1 MNAAHAQG
9 TGFPVSFEFF
19 PPKTPEG
26 ADKLRVARQQLYA
39 LHPDFCS
46 VTYGAGGSTQEGT
59 FGTVREILSEG
70 VGAASHFSCIGAT
83 RQSVREQLA
92 KLKAMGVKRLVA
104 LRGDLPS
111 GYGAGGEFQ
120 YASDLV
126 AFIRA
131 DDRAVAN
138 PAMHLPGHAAGGAGA
153 GHAAVGA
160 QRQHSDGV
168 VVLAVAGDATPFR
181 VDLRCVLRC
190 LEPFA
195 PGFLGLRRAQAARLE
210 AFGHRELARA
220 IADQQYVRGLLHHP
234 ARDRDRMIDVL
245 QRGHRA
251 ATAIAAHDAGVQGHE
266 PVPIR
271 IPAAA
276 DGGIAL
282 PGLAPARTGLHRIQ
296 CVAASAQYPPR
307 RRVRGHAEIPG
318 GDDLGT
324 GGCRIGT
331 RPGQHRRARGHQ
343 GGLQE
348 ATAGCHAMP
357 RQEGWWAACH
367 AAAPMIPNWPC
378 STV

>member
-92 KLKAMGVKRLVA
+92 TLKAMGVKRLVA

-131 DDRAVAN
+131 ETGRDFHIEVAAYPEVHPQAKSPEADLQAYAAKVKAGANSAITQFFFNADAYFRFVDEARKLGADVPVVPGIMPITNASGLLRFADSCGAEVPRWIRLRLQGLGDD
-138 PAMHLPGHAAGGAGA
+138 AAGIRAFGLDVVTHLCEQLLAAGAPGLHFYTMNQSTAVLEICRRLGLAGA
-153 GHAAVGA
+153 G
-160 QRQHSDGV
+160 
-168 VVLAVAGDATPFR
+168 
-181 VDLRCVLRC
+181 
-190 LEPFA
+190 
-195 PGFLGLRRAQAARLE
+195 
-210 AFGHRELARA
+210 
-220 IADQQYVRGLLHHP
+220 
-234 ARDRDRMIDVL
+234 
-245 QRGHRA
+245 
-251 ATAIAAHDAGVQGHE
+251 
-266 PVPIR
+266 
-271 IPAAA
+271 
-276 DGGIAL
+276 
-282 PGLAPARTGLHRIQ
+282 
-296 CVAASAQYPPR
+296 
-307 RRVRGHAEIPG
+307 
-318 GDDLGT
+318 
-324 GGCRIGT
+324 T
-331 RPGQHRRARGHQ
+331 R
-343 GGLQE
+343 
-348 ATAGCHAMP
+348 
-357 RQEGWWAACH
+357 
-367 AAAPMIPNWPC
+367 
-378 STV
+378 